1 MKETAKLPIS
11 EDFFP
16 DCPER
21 GVGNQDQSS
30 TPPPP
35 RASAPG
41 YASLP
46 APRPSAEGRL
56 SRETDPLFYTF
67 GPKATPSPTPPPCSP
82 FCKYVKKKKMQTSES
97 WLEVLLPAVT
107 FNHVIMYRESC
118 WCSTTVWLCN
128 FCTFA
133 IRNIKDLF
141 SYFKPD
147 SPPFSCVSGDF
158 PGVTLELRALPR
170 GGSAGF
176 TLAVVVDG
184 ETPRAR
190 GARAYRVNATSSR
203 WGLSA

>member
-1 MKETAKLPIS
+1 M
-11 EDFFP
+11 
-16 DCPER
+16 
-21 GVGNQDQSS
+21 GNQDQSS
-30 TPPPP
+30 TPPQSICPGVRLSPCPP
-35 RASAPG
+35 PIRGRQAVQG
-41 YASLP
+41 N
-46 APRPSAEGRL
+46 RPSFL
-56 SRETDPLFYTF
+56 HLWPQSH
-67 GPKATPSPTPPPCSP
+67 PSPTPPPCSP

-118 WCSTTVWLCN
+118 WCSTTVWLCD

-170 GGSAGF
+170 A
-176 TLAVVVDG
+176 A
-184 ETPRAR
+184 AR
-190 GARAYRVNATSSR
+190 GSP
-203 WGLSA
+203 WQ